1 MECWDSS
8 SELRKYV
15 LTNLK
20 QLGVKPSQHKGQNFL
35 VNAHILHYQIEQ
47 AEVDSSDI
55 ILEIGGGVGNLTKC
69 LANKAK
75 KVYVI
80 ELDKRF
86 GNFLKEKFEDFSN
99 IEIIVSDA
107 VKTDFPAFTK
117 CVSNLPYQISSPITF
132 KLLRHSFKKAILM
145 YQKDFAQR
153 IFAQPGS
160 KDYSRLSVM
169 MTLRARSQYL
179 KTVKPSSFYPPPQV
193 QSAIVSLEARKIT
206 EVEDIEDFSLL
217 ITLLF
222 SHKKKIVRSIL
233 NNLLKRREKSKIIL
247 PNGILDSLQFTDRRV
262 FTLSLKELVELY
274 QSVKQRIGE
283 DMWLSIISP
292 NMK

>member
-8 SELRKYV
+8 SELRRYV

-35 VNAHILHYQIEQ
+35 IDTHILRYQVEQ
-47 AEVDSSDI
+47 AEVNSSDVV
-55 ILEIGGGVGNLTKC
+55 LEIGGGLGNLTKC
-69 LANKAK
+69 LASKAK

-86 GNFLKEKFEDFSN
+86 GNFLKEEFQNLSN
-99 IEIIVSDA
+99 IEIIIGDA
-107 VKTDFPAFTK
+107 VKVEFPSFTK

-132 KLLRHSFKKAILM
+132 KLLSRSFKKAILM
-145 YQKDFAQR
+145 YQKDFAER

-169 MTLRARSQYL
+169 MTLRAHSQYL
-179 KTVKPSSFYPPPQV
+179 KTVKPSSFYPSPQV
-193 QSAIVSLEARKIT
+193 QSAIVSLEAK
-206 EVEDIEDFSLL
+206 EVIEVKDVEDFSLL
-217 ITLLF
+217 INLLF
-222 SHKKKIVRSIL
+222 SHKKKVVRSIL
-233 NNLLKRREKSKIIL
+233 NNLFKRKEKSDIIL
-247 PNGILDSLQFTDRRV
+247 PKDILDSLQFADRRV
-262 FTLSLKELVELY
+262 FTLTLKELIDLY

-283 DMWLSIISP
+283 DKWLNIISP

>member
-15 LTNLK
+15 LTCLK
-20 QLGVKPSQHKGQNFL
+20 QLGVKPSQRKGQNFL
-35 VNAHILHYQIEQ
+35 VDANIIRYQ
-47 AEVDSSDI
+47 VDQSDI
-55 ILEIGGGVGNLTKC
+55 DTSDVVLEIGGGMGNLTKC
-69 LANKAK
+69 LAYKAK

-86 GNFLKEKFEDFSN
+86 GYFLKKKLEDFSN
-99 IEIIVSDA
+99 IEVIFGDA
-107 VKTDFPAFTK
+107 VKTEFPAFTK

-132 KLLRHSFKKAILM
+132 KLLTFSFKKAILM

-169 MTLRARSQYL
+169 MSLRAHSQYL

-193 QSAIVSLEARKIT
+193 QSAIVSLETKEVT

-217 ITLLF
+217 INLLF
-222 SHKKKIVRSIL
+222 SHKKKVVRSIL
-233 NNLLKRREKSKIIL
+233 NNLLKRKEKSNIL
-247 PNGILDSLQFTDRRV
+247 LPSGTLDSLQFADRRV
-262 FTLSLKELVELY
+262 FTLTLKELLELY
-274 QSVKQRIGE
+274 RSVKQRIGE

-292 NMK
+292 NIK